1 MEIICPE
8 CKWTLANVIKGR
20 LYLTEHSRLLESQH
34 DRDYHFQC
42 RGCGATRWHKTK
54 DYSELAET
62 QEKLRLARQQVDKL
76 LEQVVDLEE
85 KNRWIPVS
93 EKLPERTNGS
103 LGERYLVL
111 YGDYY
116 AEVCVY
122 APADRK
128 WFREGVE
135 KTKYVTHW
143 KPILAPLG
151 GEA

>member
-62 QEKLRLARQQVDKL
+62 QEKLRLARQQVDGL
-76 LEQVVDLEE
+76 LERAREFEE
-85 KNRWIPVS
+85 
-93 EKLPERTNGS
+93 
-103 LGERYLVL
+103 
-111 YGDYY
+111 D
-116 AEVCVY
+116 
-122 APADRK
+122 ADRLAKEYDYGVCIHCDHILTGYRAFENHALDCPIILHKSLKNK
-128 WFREGVE
+128 W
-135 KTKYVTHW
+135 
-143 KPILAPLG
+143 G
-151 GEA
+151 GE